1 MIRVL
6 VVDDSLFIRN
16 LLTDILESEK
26 DIDVIDTAKDGV
38 EAISKAL
45 NFRPDVITMDVEMP
59 RLNGIK
65 AVEKIMKERPTP
77 IIMISAYTKKNAE
90 ITLES
95 LSKGAI
101 DFITKPGGP
110 ASSDIRKLKKD
121 IVEKVKIAYKANI
134 TSLNIK
140 PTKDIVPGSEKGTFK
155 IVVIA
160 SSTGGPKALSHII
173 PRLPKDFTGSILII
187 QHMPMGFTGPLAER
201 LDRVSNV
208 KVLEGKNGINI
219 RSGTVYIAPAGFHMK
234 VDSKLT
240 IYLTKDPPLHGVRP
254 SADVTMMDVARLMQ
268 KNSIG
273 VILTGMGRDGSMG
286 VKEIKKMGGKVI
298 IQDKETSTVY
308 GMPKSA
314 LSTITPDVI
323 SSLDNIAEE
332 VIRFIEND

>member
-6 VVDDSLFIRN
+6 VVDDSLFIRS

-26 DIDVIDTAKDGV
+26 DIDVIDTAKDGI
-38 EAISKAL
+38 EAISKTL

-65 AVEKIMKERPTP
+65 TVEKIMKERPTP
-77 IIMISAYTKKNAE
+77 IIMISAYTKRNAE
-90 ITLES
+90 ITLEA

-110 ASSDIRKLKKD
+110 VSSDIGKLKND
-121 IVEKVKIAYKANI
+121 IITKVKIAYRANI

-140 PTKDIVPGSEKGTFK
+140 PTRDVVPGSEKRTFK

-173 PRLPKDFTGSILII
+173 PRLPKDFAGSILVI

-208 KVLEGKNGINI
+208 KVLEGKNGTNV
-219 RSGTVYIAPAGFHMK
+219 RPGTVYIAPAGFHMK

-240 IYLTKDPPLHGVRP
+240 IFLTKDPPLHGVRP

-286 VKEIKKMGGKVI
+286 VKQIKKMGGKVI
-298 IQDKETSTVY
+298 VQDKETSTVY

-314 LSTITPDVI
+314 LSTITPDII
-323 SSLDNIAEE
+323 SPLDNIAEE